1 MPILT
6 DKIFQRLFA
15 FTALTM
21 AFGIIIA
28 THKLF
33 SLYWI
38 IGLIVEFIFFLWLYN
53 YLKMEIYLAKTEV
66 KL

>member
-6 DKIFQRLFA
+6 DKIFRRLIA

-21 AFGIIIA
+21 VFGIIIA
-28 THKLF
+28 THDLF

>member
-15 FTALTM
+15 FTGLTM
-21 AFGIIIA
+21 VFGMIIA
-28 THKLF
+28 THELF

-38 IGLIVEFIFFLWLYN
+38 IGTIVEFIFFVWLYN
-53 YLKMEIYLAKTEV
+53 YLKTEIYLAKTEV
-66 KL
+66 KI